1 MRIGE
6 AGPRGEP
13 GDGGRIIGG
22 TGSGSVQLASGG
34 GLIGVSRMGAANGDS
49 GSLSPLAPKGYSN
62 SPKGDKA
69 GGAAAGIMGE
79 SGGGRGS
86 GEERRR
92 GSEIRCAITCSDCP
106 QRNRTLIPPYLVASA
121 EVTRLAPPTGTRAA
135 PREVGIEVVPQAQTG
150 LALQAWGV
158 KVVPHLGKTRTA
170 P

>member
-6 AGPRGEP
+6 AGPIGEP

-86 GEERRR
+86 EGEEKKR
-92 GSEIRCAITCSDCP
+92 GS
-106 QRNRTLIPPYLVASA
+106 
-121 EVTRLAPPTGTRAA
+121 
-135 PREVGIEVVPQAQTG
+135 
-150 LALQAWGV
+150 
-158 KVVPHLGKTRTA
+158 
-170 P
+170 